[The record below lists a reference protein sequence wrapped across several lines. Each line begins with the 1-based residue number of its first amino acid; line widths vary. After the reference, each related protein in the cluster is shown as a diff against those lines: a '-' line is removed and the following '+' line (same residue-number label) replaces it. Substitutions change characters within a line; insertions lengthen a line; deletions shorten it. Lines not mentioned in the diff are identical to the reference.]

1 MHLAKLKKTSF
12 TRSLMAG
19 FASGIVAALLNVVY
33 SYVYRNATGFDGAA
47 LFTPL
52 LIFIGFPILFVITG
66 VILYEMIDRIKNG
79 RMWFTVLF
87 LLLMMLA
94 LVFDVNRQPKGSEG
108 LLLGIILITGLLM
121 AFLLPY
127 LATHA
132 KVFMDEE
139 EFKQTE
145 DI

>member
-1 MHLAKLKKTSF
+1 MHLAKLKQTSF

-19 FASGIVAALLNVVY
+19 FACGIVAALLNVVY
-33 SYVYRNATGFDGAA
+33 AYVYRNATGFDGFV

-79 RMWFTVLF
+79 RLWFTVFF
-87 LLLMMLA
+87 LLLMALA
-94 LVFDVNRQPKGSEG
+94 IVFDVNRQSKGSEG
-108 LLLGIILITGLLM
+108 MLLGIILITGLLM

-132 KVFMDEE
+132 KIFMDEE
-139 EFKQTE
+139 EFKETE

>member
-12 TRSLMAG
+12 SRSLMAG
-19 FASGIVAALLNVVY
+19 FACGIVAALLNVLY
-33 SYVYRNATGFDGAA
+33 SYFYRNATDFDGSL

-52 LIFIGFPILFVITG
+52 LIFVGFPILFVITG
-66 VILYEMIDRIKNG
+66 VILYEMIDHIKNG
-79 RMWFTVLF
+79 RLWFTILF
-87 LLLMMLA
+87 LLLMGLA
-94 LVFDVNRQPKGSEG
+94 VVLNMNQRSKGTEG

-121 AFLLPY
+121 SLLLPY

-132 KVFMDEE
+132 KIFMDEE
-139 EFKQTE
+139 EFKETE

>member
-12 TRSLMAG
+12 SRSLMAG
-19 FASGIVAALLNVVY
+19 FACGIVAALLTVLY
-33 SYVYRNATGFDGAA
+33 SYVYRNATGFEGSV

-94 LVFDVNRQPKGSEG
+94 LVFDVNGQSKGSEG

-121 AFLLPY
+121 ALLLPY